1 MAAVRYLVDDLDAAV
16 GFYVDRLG
24 FAIREDWGPVVV
36 VTRGDI
42 ELWLSGPGSSAART
56 YPGEVRPLG
65 GGWNRLVLMLDDLDP
80 LLTELA
86 DAGVPVR
93 DEVLESPAGR
103 WIVVDDPA
111 GNPVKLFESP

>member
-42 ELWLSGPGSSAART
+42 ELWLSG
-56 YPGEVRPLG
+56 GENGDWIGENLEHAPDQSNGRVGKFGVIRKLKF
-65 GGWNRLVLMLDDLDP
+65 LDD
-80 LLTELA
+80 
-86 DAGVPVR
+86 GCYN
-93 DEVLESPAGR
+93 G
-103 WIVVDDPA
+103 
-111 GNPVKLFESP
+111 F